1 MANLIDKRAY
11 LLKLQNVMDEVY
23 PDVDYRRMSQY
34 ALKPKVREIMSGY
47 VMGKYGD
54 FHGDRLPELIKESH
68 CLLEECLNELGM
80 TK

>member
-1 MANLIDKRAY
+1 MANLIDKREY

-47 VMGKYGD
+47 VMEKYGEY
-54 FHGDRLPELIKESH
+54 HSNKLQELIKESH
-68 CLLEECLNELGM
+68 RLLEECLNEIGM